1 MIEVAYTSYEFLNR
15 FTASER
21 ASLRAAASS
30 DVTVADFLELAVA
43 ANEIIN
49 TDPVTIAGMDYLV
62 AQGLMTEARKLEIL
76 GG

>member
-15 FTASER
+15 FTVAER
-21 ASLRAAASS
+21 ATLRAAANSNT
-30 DVTVADFLELAVA
+30 TVADFLELAVA